1 VAPQIFLTD
10 DANSEDRSVACGTA
24 IAESGRC
31 TTVLTESRLSVTNTG
46 TNKGMKYR
54 LQMSLEDAPFVN
66 ITDNVVHSV
75 KDSTSVSVADVDT
88 AEMSFINITLQK
100 SILIP
105 LKIQVPVLTLIHF
118 LCQFTINISLT
129 LSVST
134 VLIVIT
140 EILNIVHY
148 LRLKKTQLFRCW
160 ICHIVRWNGKEGNL
174 FWWACK
180 KSQSKTVVQ
189 V

>member
-1 VAPQIFLTD
+1 MTPQIVLTD
-10 DANSEDRSVACGTA
+10 DANSEDRSMACGTA

-31 TTVLTESRLSVTNTG
+31 PTVPAESKLSVTNTG
-46 TNKGMKYR
+46 TNKGLKNR

-66 ITDNVVHSV
+66 ITDNVVHPV

-88 AEMSFINITLQK
+88 ADMSFINIILQK

-105 LKIQVPVLTLIHF
+105 LKIQVHIFPPIHF
-118 LCQFTINISLT
+118 LCQFTISISLT

-148 LRLKKTQLFRCW
+148 LRLKKLFMCW
-160 ICHIVRWNGKEGNL
+160 ICHIVRWNGRGGNV
-174 FWWACK
+174 FWWAYK

>member
-10 DANSEDRSVACGTA
+10 DANSEDRSMACGTV

-31 TTVLTESRLSVTNTG
+31 TTVLTESKLSVTNTG
-46 TNKGMKYR
+46 TNKGLKYR
-54 LQMSLEDAPFVN
+54 LQMSLEDAPLVN

-75 KDSTSVSVADVDT
+75 KDSMSVSVADMDT
-88 AEMSFINITLQK
+88 ADMSFINITLQK

-105 LKIQVPVLTLIHF
+105 LKIQVHTLPLIRF
-118 LCQFTINISLT
+118 LCQFSINVSLT

-148 LRLKKTQLFRCW
+148 LRLKKPTT
-160 ICHIVRWNGKEGNL
+160 
-174 FWWACK
+174 
-180 KSQSKTVVQ
+180 S
-189 V
+189 